1 MPLSI
6 DPPEDLLEENQESM
20 SSPIVINDKMLSHSA
35 AVTLAPSTNQ
45 NSLHLTSP
53 NGMEIYRTSSNN
65 NNVCRDLRN
74 GNSHNNHAAYNNF
87 MDSDAINFLMEL
99 NEQDYE
105 CNIPVNDIL
114 KLMP

>member
-35 AVTLAPSTNQ
+35 AVTLTPSTNQ

-53 NGMEIYRTSSNN
+53 GIETYRTSSNN

-114 KLMP
+114 KLLP

>member
-1 MPLSI
+1 
-6 DPPEDLLEENQESM
+6 M

-53 NGMEIYRTSSNN
+53 ATAGVYKTSSTRT
-65 NNVCRDLRN
+65 VCRDARN
-74 GNSHNNHAAYNNF
+74 GQAHNNAYNNF

-114 KLMP
+114 KLM